1 MPTSNPPPVTRLR
14 RLRRTPALRRAFRET
29 RLHPGSLVLPL
40 FVKDGLDAPQPLTS
54 MPGVLQHTRRSVLDA
69 VADAHAAGVG
79 GVILFGIPAE
89 KDTVGSAGW
98 DPDGPVPAATRAI
111 RDRFGDEVVV
121 WADVCQCEYTSH
133 GHCGP
138 LDDAGQVVNDAA
150 VDGYVRDAL
159 AYADAGVDLV
169 APSGMMDGQVAAIR
183 AGLDGAGHDR
193 VGLVAYA
200 AKYASAFYGPFREAA
215 ESEMEGGDRAGHQ
228 MDPGNRR
235 EARRELDLD
244 AAEGADVLM
253 VKPALPELDVLAD
266 ARARFDHPLAAYQVS
281 GEYAMIHAAAQRGW
295 IDGDRAM
302 AEAVTSILRAGA
314 DQVLTYAA
322 VDLARALEG

>member
-1 MPTSNPPPVTRLR
+1 VSFPTTRLR
-14 RLRRTPALRRAFRET
+14 RLRRTPALRRAFAET
-29 RLHPGSLVLPL
+29 RLHPAQFVLPL
-40 FVKDGLDAPQPLTS
+40 FVRQAGPDHPTPIAS
-54 MPGVLQHTRRSVLDA
+54 MPGVSQHTVGSVVDVA
-69 VADAHAAGVG
+69 VEAAAAGIG
-79 GVILFGIPAE
+79 GVILFGVPAA
-89 KDTVGSAGW
+89 KDATGSSGW

-111 RDRFGDEVVV
+111 RERVGDDLVV
-121 WADVCQCEYTSH
+121 WADVCQCEYTDH

-138 LDDAGQVVNDAA
+138 LGADGQVVNDAA

-183 AGLDGAGHDR
+183 AGLDGAGHER

-215 ESEMEGGDRAGHQ
+215 GSQMVGGDRSSHQ
-228 MDPGNRR
+228 MAPGNRR
-235 EARRELDLD
+235 EARLELDLD

-253 VKPALPELDVLAD
+253 VKPALAYLDVLAD
-266 ARARFDHPLAAYQVS
+266 ARARFDLPLAAYQVS
-281 GEYAMIHAAAQRGW
+281 GEYAMLAAAAANGW
-295 IDGDRAM
+295 IDGDRAVE
-302 AEAVTSILRAGA
+302 EAVTSIVRAGA

-322 VDLARALEG
+322 LDLARALDA